1 MRTLSLFANSAKII
15 CDTDKLSIIYH
26 LSSPEDF
33 YAHLREITKSNAD
46 AVALARLMPIK
57 NVEKFDEFA
66 PEQLLDEA
74 NAKSRLDIPGA
85 VLACRT
91 ILNTFV

>member
-1 MRTLSLFANSAKII
+1 MS
-15 CDTDKLSIIYH
+15 
-26 LSSPEDF
+26 
-33 YAHLREITKSNAD
+33 D

-74 NAKSRLDIPGA
+74 NAKSRLDIPGE
-85 VLACRT
+85 VLASKT
-91 ILNTFV
+91 ILNTFA